1 MITILLTVVLTKE
14 DLQVIDYNMIKPKRR
29 KNQDND

>member
-14 DLQVIDYNMIKPKRR
+14 DLQVIDYMIKLKRR